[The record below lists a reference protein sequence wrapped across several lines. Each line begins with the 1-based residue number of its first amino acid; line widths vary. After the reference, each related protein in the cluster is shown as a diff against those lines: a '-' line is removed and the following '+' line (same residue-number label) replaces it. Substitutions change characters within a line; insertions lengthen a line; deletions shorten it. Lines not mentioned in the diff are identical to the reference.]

1 MKPPS
6 PKEGPIAH
14 LVHDMSVELL
24 VVLLLDFLHLLQAT
38 ADVYQELVMLLHA
51 PRDCRHAGVAWFIG
65 LGGRKVAPV
74 DDAEWHVTQRGLEG
88 SVVDVLGLWQPT
100 QPLLTTTAVRKSEYM
115 MMTWLAASNWSSD

>member
-24 VVLLLDFLHLLQAT
+24 VVLLLDFLRLLQAT

-65 LGGRKVAPV
+65 LGGRRVAPV

-88 SVVDVLGLWQPT
+88 GVVDVLGLWQPT
-100 QPLLTTTAVRKSEYM
+100 QPLLTTTAVRKREYM
-115 MMTWLAASNWSSD
+115 MMTRLAASDWSSD